1 MTSPIFEQVR
11 TIASDLFTVPTDRI
25 TGDSSAETIETWDS
39 IQHLNLVLALEE
51 KFGFQ
56 LSTDEIEQMQTIGQI
71 AALVERK
78 LQTAS

>member
-1 MTSPIFEQVR
+1 LTSPIFEQVR